1 MESDALNTSLD
12 FTLQDDLFKKLLQH
26 ATTTQ
31 TKNPAKDKSSTS
43 PPSSAPSSGLNS
55 FSSVVPLSQL
65 L

>member
-1 MESDALNTSLD
+1 MESDATNPSLD
-12 FTLQDDLFKKLLQH
+12 FTLQDVFKKLLQH